1 MKLIDYSKKNEDT
14 GFMNKVETALE
25 DLMTF
30 GFSGNVD
37 KKAQETLIQL
47 FSRNLDSQY
56 TLLRQVPL
64 APGRVPVPFILV
76 GPPGVFVIHVSGV
89 EGIFRAR
96 EESWLEM
103 HRQTRE
109 YRPAKRNYLTEAMKL
124 TADVQEF
131 MAQTRQSLP
140 DPSPLLIFAR
150 PGVHIESN
158 QPVVRILRVD
168 AVDRFLSGLPQS
180 QPLLDAVEMR
190 NLVEALVVAA
200 DDTLRLDAMPQEKKP
215 SPTSKIPQAI
225 SSTLYAEPKLP
236 KAVKKIRLSR
246 KQWTLLILML
256 VVEFIAVIVFLV
268 MIIFIFR
275 P

>member
-1 MKLIDYSKKNEDT
+1 MKLIDYTKKHEEP
-14 GFMNKVETALE
+14 GLMNKVETALE
-25 DLMTF
+25 DLMTY

-37 KKAQETLIQL
+37 KKAQETVTQL

-56 TLLRQVPL
+56 TLLRQIPL
-64 APGRVPVPFILV
+64 APGKTPVPLILV
-76 GPPGVFVIHVSGV
+76 GPSGVFVIHVSGV

-109 YRPAKRNYLTEAMKL
+109 YRPARRNYLTEALKL
-124 TADVQEF
+124 NEDVKDF
-131 MAQTRQSLP
+131 MAQTQPSLP
-140 DPSPLLIFAR
+140 DPSPLLIFGR

-168 AVDRFLSGLPQS
+168 AVDRFLSGLQQS
-180 QPLLDAVEMR
+180 QPILDAFEIR

-200 DDTLRLDAMPQEKKP
+200 DDTLRLEAMPEEKKP
-215 SPTSKIPQAI
+215 SRKPKVPQAI
-225 SSTLYAEPKLP
+225 TDTLYTEPKLP
-236 KAVKKIRLSR
+236 KAVSKIRLSR
-246 KQWTLLILML
+246 KQWMLLILML
-256 VVEFIAVIVFLV
+256 AVEFIAVIAFLI
-268 MIIFIFR
+268 MIIYIFR

>member
-1 MKLIDYSKKNEDT
+1 MKLIDYSKKNVDT
-14 GFMNKVETALE
+14 GRMNKIETALE
-25 DLMTF
+25 DLMTY

-47 FSRNLDSQY
+47 FSRSLDSQY
-56 TLLRQVPL
+56 TLVRQAPL
-64 APGRVPVPFILV
+64 APGRVPAPFVLV

-96 EESWLEM
+96 EESWSEM

-109 YRPAKRNYLTEAMKL
+109 YRPTRRNYLTEALKL
-124 TADVQEF
+124 TAEVQEF
-131 MAQTRQSLP
+131 MLQTRQSLP
-140 DPSPLLIFAR
+140 DPTPLLIFAR

-158 QPVVRILRVD
+158 QPAVRILRVD
-168 AVDRFLSGLPQS
+168 AVDRFLSGLQQS

-200 DDTLRLDAMPQEKKP
+200 DDTLRLEAMPQEKRP
-215 SPTSKIPQAI
+215 PRTSKVPQAI
-225 SSTLYAEPKLP
+225 TSTLYAEPKLP
-236 KAVKKIRLSR
+236 KAVNKIHLSR
-246 KQWTLLILML
+246 KQWGLLIFML
-256 VVEFIAVIVFLV
+256 VVEFIAVIAFLV
-268 MIIFIFR
+268 MLIFIFR

>member
-215 SPTSKIPQAI
+215 SRTSKIPQAI